1 LVSDQKNSLKEL
13 NKIITT
19 LNQSL
24 QRGQS
29 INLKNINIA
38 EDSEN
43 LTLKVSV
50 VSELVDSLL
59 AVFSVVEDENNY
71 YRSEL

>member
-1 LVSDQKNSLKEL
+1 
-13 NKIITT
+13 
-19 LNQSL
+19 L